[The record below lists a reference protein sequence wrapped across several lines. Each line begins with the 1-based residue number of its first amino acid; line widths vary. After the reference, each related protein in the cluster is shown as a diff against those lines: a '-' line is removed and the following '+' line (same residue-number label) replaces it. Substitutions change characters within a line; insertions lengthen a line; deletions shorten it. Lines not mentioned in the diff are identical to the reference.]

1 MINGKDYIFSAL
13 DEFVEVSGATVPFEL
28 ERGSEAVYAGVARQF
43 PDGSPIR
50 FYLNRMAEPY
60 LDTSGWNGILFSS
73 TGMTSNPEAGASFS
87 IVEQDSGTTVCS
99 AYVIKGEGTV
109 TGLTSN
115 PINGLADPRQ
125 RLFISHAGGS
135 KSYNFKNV

>member
-13 DEFVEVSGATVPFEL
+13 DEFVEVSGTTVPFTLYKGVQAAYE
-28 ERGSEAVYAGVARQF
+28 GVARQF

-50 FYLNRMAEPY
+50 FYLNRMAEPF

-73 TGMTSNPEAGASFS
+73 TGMTSNPQAGADFS
-87 IVEQDSGTTVCS
+87 VVDESGVTVCS
-99 AYVIKGEGTV
+99 AYVIKGERAT
-109 TGLTSN
+109 TGLTSE
-115 PINGLADPRQ
+115 PVDGLADPRQ
-125 RLFISHAGGS
+125 KLFISHAGGS